1 MFAVASAVHH
11 VLLRFELYLAGTT
24 LVLFG
29 AVTALVLV
37 GAPPMVTGGLACA
50 SLLTLQ
56 IAIQSVDRER
66 QRRLRAKAIHDIRE
80 MLQDRVLNQLAA
92 IKMCATSTAGDHDLA
107 HIVDDVDRSIDEVA
121 EMVAG
126 LSEEQ
131 LDTWQLRYA
140 NSDAHRFSLDAAA
153 V

>member
-1 MFAVASAVHH
+1 MALVVHH
-11 VLLRFELYLAGTT
+11 VLLRFELYLAGAT

-37 GAPPMVTGGLACA
+37 GAPPMLTGGLACA

-92 IKMCATSTAGDHDLA
+92 IKMCALSTAGDPRLTA
-107 HIVDDVDRSIDEVA
+107 IVDDVDRTIDEVA
-121 EMVAG
+121 EMVSG

-131 LDTWQLRYA
+131 LNTWQLRYA
-140 NSDAHRFSLDAAA
+140 NSDAHRFTLEVGVA
-153 V
+153 